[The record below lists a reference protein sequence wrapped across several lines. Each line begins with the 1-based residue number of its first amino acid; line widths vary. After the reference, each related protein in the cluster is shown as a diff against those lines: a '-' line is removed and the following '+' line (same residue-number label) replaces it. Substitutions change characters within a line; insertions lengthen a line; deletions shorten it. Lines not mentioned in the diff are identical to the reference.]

1 MSAEAESTS
10 KRIVETVFKHL
21 ARSYVRLRKPMI
33 VITAGS
39 VGKTSS
45 KLMLAKLLETE
56 RSISYMDDS
65 YNKGLG
71 LYLSIFQQKVPDR
84 STPLDWVRKMFQA
97 IGYALTHNPRIMVLE
112 YGIDGPGDMR
122 EMVEFVRPDV
132 AMLTA
137 VTPEHMEFLKTL
149 DIVGE
154 EEILSITAV
163 KQFGVINVVDV
174 PQKFI
179 DPLTV
184 TWYGYGR
191 EDSDATYH
199 IKEWRTSGTVVDF
212 VIDGTRYDGIELSLI
227 SEPIIRQLSGALLV
241 AQKLGISAEAL
252 QRVMP
257 SLRPAS
263 GRMGLFEGVK
273 GSTIIDDTANFSPV
287 AGVAGLQTLKRM
299 PAKRHIGVIGNMHEL
314 GDFAEQGYAE
324 VAAEFAGLDILVLVG
339 DLSPKIFGEHAAK
352 AGFIKDKNLF
362 MFDNSPEA
370 GAFMRDTILREGD
383 VVFVKGPFGGFY
395 LEEATKKMLNNPD
408 DARYLTRQSVFWD
421 HKKRQH
427 FGAVLD
433 A

>member
-10 KRIVETVFKHL
+10 KRIVEGVYKRL
-21 ARSYVRLRKPMI
+21 ARAYVSWRKPMI

-56 RSISYMDDS
+56 KSISYMDDS

-84 STPLDWVRKMFQA
+84 STPLGWIVTMFQA
-97 IGYALTHNPRIMVLE
+97 IGYALTHSPRIMVLE

-122 EMVEFVRPDV
+122 EMIDFVRPDV

-154 EEILSITAV
+154 EEIQSVAAV
-163 KQFGVINVVDV
+163 RQFGVVNVVDV
-174 PQKFI
+174 PQKFT
-179 DPLTV
+179 DTLTV
-184 TWYGYGR
+184 TWYSYGR
-191 EDSDATYH
+191 DDSDASYR
-199 IKEWRTSGTVVDF
+199 IQAWRTSGTVVDF
-212 VIDGTRYDGIELSLI
+212 VIDGVHYDGIELALI
-227 SEPIIRQLSGALLV
+227 SEPIIRQLAGSLLV
-241 AQKLGISAEAL
+241 AQKLGVSAETL
-252 QRVMP
+252 RRVMP
-257 SLRPAS
+257 TLRPAA
-263 GRMGLFEGVK
+263 GRMGLFEGVN

-287 AGVAGLQTLKRM
+287 AGVAGVQTLKRL

-314 GDFAEQGYAE
+314 GEFAEQGYAE

-339 DLSPKIFGEHAAK
+339 DLSPKIFGEHAIK
-352 AGFIKDKNLF
+352 AGFVKDKNLF
-362 MFDNSPEA
+362 VFDNSPEA
-370 GAFMRDTILREGD
+370 GAFMRDSVLRAGD
-383 VVFVKGPFGGFY
+383 AVFVKGPFGGFY

-408 DARYLTRQSVFWD
+408 DARYLTRQSAFWD